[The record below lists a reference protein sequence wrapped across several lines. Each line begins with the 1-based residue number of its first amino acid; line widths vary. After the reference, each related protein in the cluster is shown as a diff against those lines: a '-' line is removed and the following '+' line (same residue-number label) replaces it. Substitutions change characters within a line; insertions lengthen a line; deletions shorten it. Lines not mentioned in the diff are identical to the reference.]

1 MRKRL
6 LSLLLAGT
14 AALLALSPR
23 GYALTP
29 ELDIISDTYCV
40 MEAASGRVLIEKGM
54 NKQKAPASITK
65 ILTVALALDR
75 GGNPDDRFVLDYKT
89 CHSIEA
95 GSTHV
100 ALTEGEEIS
109 LRDAMMAT
117 MVMSAND
124 AANAVAQYS
133 AGDMDSFI
141 PLMNQKL
148 QEIGAENTHFVNP
161 NGLDAEGH
169 YTTAYDMCLIT
180 RWAMGVEGFQDYYG
194 ALSYEMAPTNK
205 QPQTR
210 PFSSRHNMLLKTMKY
225 YYEGATGGKL
235 GYTYNARHTIV
246 TTATRGD
253 MTLICVAMDS
263 PSTYDK
269 YKDSQKLFDYCF
281 QNFGALTLKAKNLKD
296 FAVPVVDNHGEAM
309 GRVVIRAEE
318 DIDLLV
324 AKGTQIKDLTFT
336 YDVPESYL
344 NGAEIAPTLTITDPN
359 GVQLYQGPL
368 SYQVTQSAGGIAQN
382 IWKGQTF
389 VYPIKETALLILKW
403 AGIVLGVLA
412 AALFIVRFFI
422 RRHYRKLREERRRR
436 QAAARKRRQAALR
449 KAQREQ
455 QQRHQSTQLGN
466 LSTYGNVTYWPG
478 VRPDQVA
485 GGGEF
490 RRRPPSGGVR

>member
-6 LSLLLAGT
+6 LALLLAG
-14 AALLALSPR
+14 AAAFWALSPV

-40 MEAASGRVLIEKGM
+40 MDAASGQVLIEKGM

-148 QEIGAENTHFVNP
+148 QEIGAVNTQFANP
-161 NGLDAEGH
+161 NGLDQAGH

-180 RWAMGVEGFQDYYG
+180 QWAMGVEGFQEFYG
-194 ALSYEMAPTNK
+194 ALSYEMSPTNK
-205 QPQTR
+205 QPQAR

-235 GYTYNARHTIV
+235 GYTYDARHTIV

-263 PSTYDK
+263 PTTYDK
-269 YKDSQKLFDYCF
+269 YKDSHKLLDYCF
-281 QNFGALTLKAKNLKD
+281 ENFGTLSLKAKNLQD
-296 FAVPVVDNHGEAM
+296 FNVPVVDNHGEAI
-309 GRVVIRAEE
+309 GRVTVRAAE

-324 AKGTQIKDLTFT
+324 AKGTQVKDLTFS
-336 YDVPESYL
+336 YDVPEQYL
-344 NGAEIAPTLTITDPN
+344 NGAEIAPSLTITDQQ
-359 GVQLYQGPL
+359 GAELYRGPL
-368 SYQVTQSAGGIAQN
+368 SYQVTQSAGGAAPS

-389 VYPIKETALLILKW
+389 VYPIKETALLLLKW
-403 AGIVLGVLA
+403 AGGILGVLVA
-412 AALFIVRFFI
+412 GLFTTRFFI
-422 RRHYRKLREERRRR
+422 RRHYKKLREERRRR
-436 QAAARKRRQAALR
+436 KLAARKRQQAAQKKQR
-449 KAQREQ
+449 REQ
-455 QQRHQSTQLGN
+455 QQGTQAGSL
-466 LSTYGNVTYWPG
+466 TTRDNVTYWPG
-478 VRPDQVA
+478 VRPDQWSST
-485 GGGEF
+485 GGQGL
-490 RRRPPSGGVR
+490 

>member
-1 MRKRL
+1 MKKRFL
-6 LSLLLAGT
+6 ALLLAG
-14 AALLALSPR
+14 AAAFFALSPA

-40 MEAASGRVLIEKGM
+40 MDAASGQVLIEKGM
-54 NKQKAPASITK
+54 SKQKAPASITK

-109 LRDAMMAT
+109 LRDALMAT

-133 AGDMDSFI
+133 AGDMDDFI

-148 QEIGAENTHFVNP
+148 QEIGAVNTHFVNP
-161 NGLDAEGH
+161 NGLDQEGH

-180 RWAMGVEGFQDYYG
+180 QWAMGVEGFQDYYG
-194 ALSYEMAPTNK
+194 ALSYTMAPTNK
-205 QPQTR
+205 QPQSR

-225 YYEGATGGKL
+225 YYDGATGGKL

-269 YKDSQKLFDYCF
+269 YKDSQKLLDYCF
-281 QNFGALTLKAKNLKD
+281 DNFGTLSLKAKNLQD
-296 FAVPVVDNHGEAM
+296 FNIPVVNNHGETI
-309 GRVVIRAEE
+309 GRVTVKMEE

-324 AKGTQIKDLTFT
+324 SKGTQIKDLTFS

-344 NGAEIAPTLTITDPN
+344 NGAEISPSLTITDQK

-368 SYQVTQSAGGIAQN
+368 SYQVTQSAGGTVPS

-389 VYPIKETALLILKW
+389 VYPIKETALLVLKW
-403 AGIVLGVLA
+403 GGILLGTLIV
-412 AALFIVRFFI
+412 ALFTARFFI
-422 RRHYRKLREERRRR
+422 RRHYKKLREERKRRR
-436 QAAARKRRQAALR
+436 AAARKRQQAALKKR
-449 KAQREQ
+449 RQEQ
-455 QQRHQSTQLGN
+455 QRTAQAGG

-478 VRPDQVA
+478 VQPDQWSST
-485 GGGEF
+485 GGG
-490 RRRPPSGGVR
+490 RQ

>member
-1 MRKRL
+1 MKNRL
-6 LSLLLAGT
+6 LSLLLAG
-14 AALLALSPR
+14 AAAFLALTPTAH
-23 GYALTP
+23 ALTP

-40 MEAASGRVLIEKGM
+40 MDAASGQVLIEKGM

-109 LRDAMMAT
+109 LRDALMAT

-161 NGLDAEGH
+161 NGLDQEGH

-180 RWAMGVEGFQDYYG
+180 QWAMGVEGFQDYYG

-205 QPQTR
+205 QPQAR

-246 TTATRGD
+246 TTATRGG

-269 YKDSQKLFDYCF
+269 YKDSQKLLDYCF
-281 QNFGALTLKAKNLKD
+281 QNFGTLTLKAKNLKD
-296 FAVPVVDNHGEAM
+296 FTVPVVDNHGEAV
-309 GRVVIRAEE
+309 GRVAIKAEE

-324 AKGTQIKDLTFT
+324 SKGTQIKDLTFT
-336 YDVPESYL
+336 YDVPENYL
-344 NGAEIAPTLTITDPN
+344 NGAEIAPALTITDQN
-359 GVQLYQGPL
+359 GVQLYHGPL
-368 SYQVTQSAGGIAQN
+368 SYQVTQSTGGVAQS

-389 VYPIKETALLILKW
+389 VYPVKETALRVLKW
-403 AGIVLGVLA
+403 TGIVLGVLV
-412 AALFIVRFFI
+412 AALFTARFFI
-422 RRHYRKLREERRRR
+422 RRHYKKLREERRRKR
-436 QAAARKRRQAALR
+436 IAARKRQQAALR
-449 KAQREQ
+449 KQRQKQKQEQ
-455 QQRHQSTQLGN
+455 HQTTGGF
-466 LSTYGNVTYWPG
+466 STYDNVTYWPG
-478 VRPDQVA
+478 VQPGQWSGTD
-485 GGGEF
+485 GG
-490 RRRPPSGGVR
+490 PK

>member
-1 MRKRL
+1 MMKRF
-6 LSLLLAGT
+6 LSLLLAG
-14 AALLALSPR
+14 AALFFALSPV

-40 MEAASGRVLIEKGM
+40 MDAASGQVLIERGM

-109 LRDAMMAT
+109 LKDALMAT

-148 QEIGAENTHFVNP
+148 QEIGAKDTHFVNP
-161 NGLDAEGH
+161 NGLDVDGH

-180 RWAMGVEGFQDYYG
+180 QWAMTVPGFQDYYG
-194 ALSYEMAPTNK
+194 AVSYNMAPTNK
-205 QPQTR
+205 QQESR

-225 YYEGATGGKL
+225 YYEGSAGGKL

-246 TTATRGD
+246 TTAKRGNL
-253 MTLICVAMDS
+253 TLICVAMDS

-269 YKDSQKLFDYCF
+269 YKDSHKLLDYCF
-281 QNFGALTLKAKNLKD
+281 ENFGTLTLQARNLQD
-296 FAVPVVDNHGEAM
+296 FNIPILDNSGETI
-309 GRVVIRAEE
+309 GRVAIKGEQ
-318 DIDLLV
+318 DIPLLV
-324 AKGTQIKDLTFT
+324 SKGTEIKDLNFS
-336 YDVPESYL
+336 YDVPENYIT
-344 NGAEIAPTLTITDPN
+344 GEEITPTITITDQH
-359 GVQLYQGPL
+359 GAELYHGPL
-368 SYQVTQSAGGIAQN
+368 SYKVSQSVGSITKD

-389 VYPIKETALLILKW
+389 VYPFKETALLILKW
-403 AGIVLGVLA
+403 AGIVLGAGIVL
-412 AALFIVRFFI
+412 LFIARFFI
-422 RRHYRKLREERRRR
+422 RRHYKKLREKRRRR
-436 QAAARKRRQAALR
+436 KIALRKRRQAAL
-449 KAQREQ
+449 KKQRQ
-455 QQRHQSTQLGN
+455 QARQTGGLA
-466 LSTYGNVTYWPG
+466 TYDNVTYWPG
-478 VRPDQVA
+478 VNPDQWSGT
-485 GGGEF
+485 GG
-490 RRRPPSGGVR
+490 RR